1 MRNYEALYI
10 IKPELEEEKIAAV
23 VEKFKQLI
31 VDNGGEVTQLE
42 EWGKRKLAYE
52 VKKYREGYY
61 VLMNFKS
68 SVEAARELE
77 RIFKISDDVI
87 RYLLVRLDDEK
98 QAS

>member
-10 IKPELEEEKIAAV
+10 IKPELEEEQIAAV
-23 VEKFKQLI
+23 VEKYKQL
-31 VDNGGEVTQLE
+31 VADNGGQVTQVE

-61 VLMNFKS
+61 VLMNFKGT
-68 SVEAARELE
+68 VETANELD
-77 RIFKISDDVI
+77 RIFRISDDVI
-87 RYLLVRLDDEK
+87 RYLLVRNEDDK